1 MDERERERN
10 KLATQRFYFLI
21 VMLILILVFVVASL
35 VLWLITPRPE
45 KQPTVS
51 TDGGL
56 FAVDTIV
63 VEGNTKYREESV
75 IGESGILVGQS
86 VFAIDS
92 NRIEQHLLDVFPYY
106 ASVEVHTTHMD
117 EVTITVEETD
127 VVGVI
132 YANGSWVPIGA
143 NGKALDEWEI
153 SSDVPKNNV
162 YIKGTTPPE
171 GGVVVGGMAFDDY
184 SAALLKEMLVAVSDS
199 GLTDIVEIDMT
210 DKNDLR
216 MNWRRQIEIRLGNSS
231 NLAHQMN
238 VVATT
243 IPKILE
249 SRGQNITGILNVSS
263 YSNDALENQA
273 VFTPSSILPTTTTAS
288 RRLADEDTTQAGT
301 EPTETLQE

>member
-1 MDERERERN
+1 MDDRERERN

-21 VMLILILVFVVASL
+21 VMLILILIFVVASC
-35 VLWLITPRPE
+35 VLWFITPRPD

-56 FAVDTIV
+56 FAVDTII

-75 IGESGILVGQS
+75 VGESGILIGQS

-106 ASVEVHTTHMD
+106 ESVEVHTMHMD

-132 YANGSWVPIGA
+132 YANGSWVPVGE

-153 SSDVPKNNV
+153 SSDIPKNNV

-171 GGVVVGGMAFDDY
+171 GGVVVGGKAFDDY
-184 SAALLKEMLVAVSDS
+184 SASLLDEMLTAVADS

-210 DKNDLR
+210 NKNDLT
-216 MNWRRQIEIRLGNSS
+216 MNWRHQIEIRLGNSS

-238 VVATT
+238 VVAAT

-288 RRLADEDTTQAGT
+288 RRLADEDTTQAQT
-301 EPTETLQE
+301 EPTGASEE